1 MPPLL
6 KSCSLLLL
14 LFSNLALAQIPE
26 TSSQLIVVTTPD
38 WDAIQG
44 KAQRYERNG
53 QNFQKVGDAFPIVVG
68 KTGLAWGRGI
78 MPIDLGEQPV
88 KREGDGK
95 APAGIFTFGSA
106 FGYEST
112 ANTRLPYTV
121 STDARECVDDSQS
134 SHYNSLVDSSAVIK
148 DWNSSEQMHR
158 KDELYRQGIVVEHN
172 APAIANSGSCIFMHI
187 WQSSST
193 PTTGC
198 TAMDPQNIQHLFAW
212 LDPEKNPLLVQ
223 MPVAQYELYK
233 ERWKLPE
240 R

>member
-53 QNFQKVGDAFPIVVG
+53 QDFQKVGDAFPIVVG

-134 SHYNSLVDSSAVIK
+134 SHYNSLVDSSAVSK

-187 WQSSST
+187 WQSQH
-193 PTTGC
+193 PEQRRPHPVERHPV
-198 TAMDPQNIQHLFAW
+198 PQRQVPWPLPHAW
-212 LDPEKNPLLVQ
+212 LGSHA
-223 MPVAQYELYK
+223 AQYAAGFPAESL
-233 ERWKLPE
+233 RSW
-240 R
+240 

>member
-1 MPPLL
+1 MKLCPRLL
-6 KSCSLLLL
+6 
-14 LFSNLALAQIPE
+14 
-26 TSSQLIVVTTPD
+26 
-38 WDAIQG
+38 G
-44 KAQRYERNG
+44 KI
-53 QNFQKVGDAFPIVVG
+53 K
-68 KTGLAWGRGI
+68 
-78 MPIDLGEQPV
+78 QPA

-106 FGYEST
+106 FGYDST

-134 SHYNSLVDSSAVIK
+134 SHYNSLVDSSAVSK

-172 APAIANSGSCIFMHI
+172 TSAAANSGSCIFMHI

-198 TAMDPQNIQHLFAW
+198 TAMDPQNIQQLFAW
-212 LDPEKNPLLVQ
+212 LDPQKNPLLVQ

-233 ERWKLPE
+233 QRWKLPE